1 MNAKNFSNACR
12 EQEKATEVVL
22 VASVNYQSKAAH
34 APFDMFMMVRSFLIR
49 VYSRAFAVK

>member
-12 EQEKATEVVL
+12 EQEKATEVV
-22 VASVNYQSKAAH
+22 AGVNYQSKAAH
-34 APFDMFMMVRSFLIR
+34 ALFDMFMMAGSFPIR